1 MDKKTASIARG
12 EKPAEKVFKNARV
25 LDVFNKTF
33 TTTSIAVEKGVIMGV
48 GEYKGKKEIDLGGRY
63 LAPGLIDG
71 HVHIESSMVTPAQF
85 GNIILPMGTTTI
97 IADPHEIAN
106 VKGKEGIRFMLE
118 SAKETPLDVFMMIPS
133 SVPATRFETA
143 GAEIT
148 PEDVASLLEEEGV
161 FGLGEVMN
169 YPDVLAAED
178 DIMKK
183 IALAKGRII
192 DGHAPGVKAKD
203 LNTYILAGVMTDHEC
218 SSAEEL
224 QERVARGMYVHLREG
239 SATKNVK
246 DLLRAVT
253 EANVS
258 RVLFCT
264 DDKHPEDIRAE
275 GHINKNVNI
284 AIDAGFSAAT
294 ALTMAT
300 LNAAECYRLHDRG
313 AIAPGRKADFI
324 VFKSLRRI
332 EPEEVY
338 KDGELVALDR
348 HPVQAAKIT
357 RSQRV
362 IDTVNID
369 ADRLDFTLPPLQ
381 GKMRIIGLVPGNITT
396 RHIIAEVTEKDGRYR
411 DEEGGE
417 LLKAAVIERHKN
429 TGNIGIG
436 LVKGY
441 GMRGGALA
449 MTIAHDSHNLVVIGD
464 DDEAMHLAAKEM
476 KRIQGGIV
484 LVKEGRVEDALPLEI
499 AGIMTAE
506 EPAKVAKTLE
516 RMKTKIRAMGLSKK
530 IADPFVP
537 LSFLS
542 LPVIPELKLTDLG
555 LFDVEKFQ
563 HVDIT
568 FKERKED

>member
-1 MDKKTASIARG
+1 MDKKTARVARG

-33 TTTSIAVEKGVIMGV
+33 HTTSVAVEKGMIVGV
-48 GEYKGKKEIDLGGRY
+48 GEYRGKKEIDLGGRY

-85 GNIILPMGTTTI
+85 GNIVLPKGTTTV

-106 VKGKEGIRFMLE
+106 VLGKEGIRFMLE

-133 SVPATRFETA
+133 SVPATTHETA
-143 GAEIT
+143 GAAIT
-148 PEDVASLLEEEGV
+148 AEDVESLLVEEGV

-169 YPDVLAAED
+169 YPDVLAAEA

-183 IALAKGRII
+183 IDLARGRII
-192 DGHAPGVKAKD
+192 DGHAPGVKGKD

-224 QERVARGMYVHLREG
+224 RERVAKGMYVHLREG

-246 DLLRAVT
+246 DLLAAVT
-253 EANVS
+253 MENVS

-284 AIDAGFSAAT
+284 AIDEGFTAAT

-300 LNAAECYRLHDRG
+300 FNAAECYRLRDRG

-324 VFKSLRRI
+324 VFKSLKRI

-338 KDGELVALDR
+338 KEGRLVALDGK
-348 HPVQAAKIT
+348 PIQKAKIT
-357 RSQRV
+357 RSKRV
-362 IDTVNID
+362 TDSVRIDTEN
-369 ADRLDFTLPPLQ
+369 LDFTLPPLEGQ
-381 GKMRIIGLVPGNITT
+381 VRIIGLVPGNITT
-396 RHIIAEVTEKDGRYR
+396 RHIISRVTEKDGRYR
-411 DEEGGE
+411 DEDGGE
-417 LLKAAVIERHKN
+417 LLQAAVVERHKN
-429 TGNIGIG
+429 TGNIGLG

-441 GMRGGALA
+441 GMRGGAIA
-449 MTIAHDSHNLVVIGD
+449 MTIAHDSHNLVVVGD
-464 DDEAMHLAAKEM
+464 STEDMRLAAEEM

-484 LVKEGRVEDALPLEI
+484 LVKEGRVEDALSLEI
-499 AGIMTAE
+499 AGIMTADD
-506 EPAKVAKTLE
+506 PKSVAKTLE
-516 RMKTKIRAMGLSKK
+516 RMKAKIRAMGLSGR
-530 IADPFVP
+530 IVDPFVP

-555 LFDVEKFQ
+555 LFDVEEFR
-563 HVDIT
+563 HVDIIH
-568 FKERKED
+568 KEGDKD

>member
-1 MDKKTASIARG
+1 MDKRTASIARG
-12 EKPAEKVFKNARV
+12 ETPTEKVFKNARV

-33 TTTSIAVEKGVIMGV
+33 HTTSIAVENGVILGV
-48 GEYKGKKEIDLGGRY
+48 GEYRGKKEIDLGGRY

-85 GNIILPMGTTTI
+85 GNIILPKGTTTV

-106 VKGKEGIRFMLE
+106 VLGKEGIRFMLE
-118 SAKETPLDVFMMIPS
+118 SASSTPLDIFMMIPS

-143 GAEIT
+143 GASIT
-148 PEDVASLLEEEGV
+148 AEDVESLLEEEGV

-169 YPDVLAAED
+169 YPDVLAAD
-178 DIMKK
+178 ADIMKK
-183 IALAKGRII
+183 IALAKGKII
-192 DGHAPGVKAKD
+192 DGHAPGLKGKD
-203 LNTYILAGVMTDHEC
+203 LNAYILGGVMTDHEC
-218 SSAEEL
+218 STPEEL
-224 QERVARGMYVHLREG
+224 EERVGKGMYVHLREG

-246 DLLRAVT
+246 DLLPAVT
-253 EANVS
+253 KANVS

-284 AIDAGFSAAT
+284 AIEAGFSAET

-324 VFKSLRRI
+324 VFKSLERI

-338 KDGELVALDR
+338 KDGELVALDQK
-348 HPVQAAKIT
+348 PGQKAKIT
-357 RSQRV
+357 RSKQV
-362 IDTVNID
+362 TDTVKVD
-369 ADRLDFTLPPLQ
+369 VDRLDFTLPPFK
-381 GKMRIIGLVPGNITT
+381 GKARIIGLVPGNITT

-411 DEEGGE
+411 DEDGVE

-429 TGNIGIG
+429 TGNIGLG
-436 LVKGY
+436 LIRGY
-441 GMRGGALA
+441 GMRHGALA

-464 DDEAMHLAAKEM
+464 DDEAMRLAAKEM
-476 KRIQGGIV
+476 RRIQGGIV
-484 LVKEGRVEDALPLEI
+484 LVKEGKVEDSLPLEI

-506 EPAKVAKTLE
+506 DPAKVAKTLE
-516 RMKTKIRAMGLSKK
+516 RMKTKIRAMGLSGK

-568 FKERKED
+568 FTKGEED